1 VCIQKSKI
9 KFIVVG
15 PLPRSD
21 GKQRK
26 ENAMSAKIQTYLN
39 AIPAGRELAIGLI
52 VIPAIAVT
60 AGFVWMQ
67 TDQLIAP
74 PGLRV
79 LDWLW
84 RVFVCWCPV

>member
-1 VCIQKSKI
+1 M
-9 KFIVVG
+9 
-15 PLPRSD
+15 PD
-21 GKQRK
+21 GKPRK

-39 AIPAGRELAIGLI
+39 VIPFGRALTIGLI
-52 VIPAIAVT
+52 VIPMIAAT
-60 AGFVWMQ
+60 TGFVWMQ

-84 RVFVCWCPV
+84 RVFVCRCPV